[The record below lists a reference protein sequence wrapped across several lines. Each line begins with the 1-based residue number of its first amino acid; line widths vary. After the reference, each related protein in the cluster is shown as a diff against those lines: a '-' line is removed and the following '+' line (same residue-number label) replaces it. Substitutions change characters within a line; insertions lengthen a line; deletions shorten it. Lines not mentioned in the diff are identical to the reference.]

1 MERLDDYTELP
12 SGMKEYLSYY
22 GWHFSKKMYEFA
34 VKGMKDRNN
43 NMMNV
48 YDKQYVDNTLKSN
61 NISFTYKGYDAP
73 YVYAMAKSDFFG
85 SALQSENQICRFVK
99 DYIDDVDGYEGIAF
113 TRFYADCMAKG
124 IPIIWEDLL

>member
-48 YDKQYVDNTLKSN
+48 YDKQYVDNALKNN

>member
-34 VKGMKDRNN
+34 IKGMKDRNN
-43 NMMNV
+43 NVMNV
-48 YDKQYVDNTLKSN
+48 YDKQYVDNALKNN